1 LHAAPMP
8 CHAMHASFGRRLLD
22 ICILV
27 AGWGGYLSN
36 VAKDGMLPKAYLD
49 PEEAAISM
57 VELDSRLEA
66 TDSGLKTKGG
76 NWKGS
81 LKLPRNRI
89 LAYASEE
96 TAASAEGNVGRT

>member
-1 LHAAPMP
+1 
-8 CHAMHASFGRRLLD
+8 MHASFGRRLLD

-57 VELDSRLEA
+57 VELDRRLEA
-66 TDSGLKTKGG
+66 TNPGLKTVERHGKGG

-81 LKLPRNRI
+81 LKHPRNRI
-89 LAYASEE
+89 LAYAKLLEE
-96 TAASAEGNVGRT
+96 TAASAKGNVGGT

>member
-1 LHAAPMP
+1 
-8 CHAMHASFGRRLLD
+8 MHASFGRRLLD

-36 VAKDGMLPKAYLD
+36 VAKDGMLRKAYLD

-66 TDSGLKTKGG
+66 TDSGLKTKSG

-81 LKLPRNRI
+81 LKHPRNRI
-89 LAYASEE
+89 LAYAKFLEE
-96 TAASAEGNVGRT
+96 TADSAEGNVGRT